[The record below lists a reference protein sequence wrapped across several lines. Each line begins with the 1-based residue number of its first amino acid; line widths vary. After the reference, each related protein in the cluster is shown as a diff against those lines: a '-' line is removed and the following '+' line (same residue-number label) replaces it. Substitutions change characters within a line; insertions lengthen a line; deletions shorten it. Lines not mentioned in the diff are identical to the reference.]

1 MNEVPELSVG
11 LALLCAAGVFLFGL
25 WLNRGWL
32 FGEGVSELRFGRY
45 SQEDIGVN
53 VLRHTFYSHL
63 AIWGAWTRAIQE
75 LAGHADLFPCRTSV
89 LERRLSAIHDPGL
102 DR

>member
-63 AIWGAWTRAIQE
+63 AIWGAWTRAIQ
-75 LAGHADLFPCRTSV
+75 GQ
-89 LERRLSAIHDPGL
+89 PGL
-102 DR
+102 WLKERVRPL